1 MTYTIT
7 LKKRGIFGLTFK
19 EKIKNVHY
27 HNFPNDWNN
36 SDYMLYVKI
45 DGSRHILNLSQYE
58 CVDFPASAFL
68 KQQAQN
74 QQNLS
79 EEQQKQ
85 LNNI

>member
-1 MTYTIT
+1 MTYTIK
-7 LKKRGIFGLTFK
+7 LKKRGIFGITFTQ
-19 EKIKNVHY
+19 KIKNVHY

-36 SDYMLYVKI
+36 NDYMLYVLI

-68 KQQAQN
+68 TQKAQN
-74 QQNLS
+74 QQLTK
-79 EEQQKQ
+79 EQKEQ